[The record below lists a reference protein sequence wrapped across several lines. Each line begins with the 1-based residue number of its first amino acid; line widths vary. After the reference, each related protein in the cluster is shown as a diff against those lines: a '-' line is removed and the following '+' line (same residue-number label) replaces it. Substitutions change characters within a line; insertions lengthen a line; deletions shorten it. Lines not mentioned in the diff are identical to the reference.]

1 MHCRSCNTEIADK
14 AIICFRCGAATSDPV
29 RQPYVAKRRSLVPLI
44 IFGLIIMAAGI
55 GVSVVS
61 PDGTVDIAAAAI
73 AAVGLG
79 FVVVP
84 FISRLR
90 RRS

>member
-1 MHCRSCNTEIADK
+1 MQCQACGTEIANK

-29 RQPYVAKRRSLVPLI
+29 RQPYVATRRSLVPLI
-44 IFGLIIMAAGI
+44 MFGLLIMAAGI
-55 GVSVVS
+55 GVSIVS
-61 PDGTVDIAAAAI
+61 PDGTVDIAAAAV
-73 AAVGLG
+73 AALGLG

-90 RRS
+90 RR